1 MKGNSLIIIL
11 VVCLSIYA
19 ISILVNVYF
28 LEKMINSTI
37 RTLKNILKADKI
49 INKEIMLNTKI
60 MVVLEIM
67 IIILGI
73 FLTVIPI
80 IPLVYYANII
90 NNSLYTNERV
100 ESILNMIENM

>member
-1 MKGNSLIIIL
+1 MFIY
-11 VVCLSIYA
+11 IYA